1 MKYVYMLQIDWAKDN
16 KGAVYTTLF
25 ERYEDA
31 MDLLEEEIVRIR
43 EDEGFII
50 YEDNPSEQNPPWKT
64 IVLFPNNELYDENDN
79 LKKNMKSSKNIK
91 TIPIT
96 PNYLTIFKIKTITV
110 IIFSLTLQ
118 KLKSWRNK
126 SK

>member
-31 MDLLEEEIVRIR
+31 LDSLEEEIVRMG

-64 IVLFPNNELYDENDN
+64 IVLFPNNELYDEHDN
-79 LKKNMKSSKNIK
+79 LNKKYEVIEKYQDNPDNPELSYHIK
-91 TIPIT
+91 DKD
-96 PNYLTIFKIKTITV
+96 NYGYHLFFDLIKIEIMEE
-110 IIFSLTLQ
+110 Q
-118 KLKSWRNK
+118 Q
-126 SK
+126 

>member
-79 LKKNMKSSKNIK
+79 LKKKYEVIEKYQDDPDNPELSYHIQDKD
-91 TIPIT
+91 
-96 PNYLTIFKIKTITV
+96 NYGYHLFFDVTKIEIMEE
-110 IIFSLTLQ
+110 Q
-118 KLKSWRNK
+118 K
-126 SK
+126 